1 MLQIECLLS
10 VLLSVAS
17 NNKAFRYF
25 SLFTLHYI
33 HELCALKHD
42 VTIANRASIKRRINE
57 LFNAMK
63 IDND

>member
-1 MLQIECLLS
+1 M
-10 VLLSVAS
+10 SVAG
-17 NNKAFRYF
+17 NNNAFRNF

-33 HELCALKHD
+33 RELCAFKHD